1 MNELPLWTSD
11 EAERATGGTS
21 SRPWRAS
28 GISID
33 SRGIAPGD
41 LFVALKGP
49 CYDGHDFAVQ
59 ALAAGAAAVI
69 ANRPI
74 RNLPE
79 NAAILRVEDSRA
91 ALTALARAA
100 RERSRASI
108 LAVTGSVGK
117 TGVKEA
123 LKFVLSL
130 QGSTSGTRGNLNN
143 ELGLP
148 LSLARLPR
156 NATYGV
162 FELAMN
168 HAGEIDRLSRL
179 TRPHVAIIT
188 TVAAGHLEHFDSM
201 MAMAGAKAEIF
212 HGMTGGTAIL
222 NRDNVYFPLLADEA
236 TRSGIERIVGFG
248 AHVDAEAQIIDF
260 TMDADGSRVQAR
272 ILGRPVTY
280 RLPLPGQHW
289 VMNSLAVLA
298 AVEALGADVESA
310 AAALAGLPHL
320 EGRGRRHRVA
330 LDSGSFELIDESY
343 NANPASMRAAF
354 AALAM
359 MRPGRGGRRIA
370 VLGDMRELG
379 ADSRKLH
386 LALAPALI
394 ECGIDLVFTAG
405 EQMAQLHHALPEA
418 MRGGHAENAEDLC
431 LLVIDTVRPGDVVT
445 VKGSLASRMG
455 GVAAALL
462 ELGATPSRV
471 VNGS

>member
-1 MNELPLWTSD
+1 MNELPLWISD

-21 SRPWRAS
+21 SRPWRATGVS
-28 GISID
+28 LD
-33 SRGIAPGD
+33 SRSLAPGD
-41 LFVALKGP
+41 LFIALKGP
-49 CYDGHDFAVQ
+49 CYDGHDFAVG
-59 ALAAGAAAVI
+59 ALIAGAAAVVT
-69 ANRPI
+69 NRPI

-79 NAAILRVEDSRA
+79 TAAVLHVEEPRA
-91 ALTALARAA
+91 ALPALARAA
-100 RERSRASI
+100 RERSNATI

-123 LKFVLSL
+123 LKFVLAL

-179 TRPHVAIIT
+179 TRPHIAIVT
-188 TVAAGHLEHFDSM
+188 TVEAGHLEHFDSM
-201 MAMAGAKAEIF
+201 MAMAKAKAEIF

-222 NRDNVYFPLLADEA
+222 NRDNAYFPLLADEA
-236 TRSGIERIVGFG
+236 ECSGVERILGFG
-248 AHVDAEAQIIDF
+248 THREADARILGF
-260 TMDADGSRVQAR
+260 TMDADGSRVRAE

-280 RLPLPGQHW
+280 RLPLPGRHW

-330 LDSGSFELIDESY
+330 LEAGSFELIDESY

-359 MRPGRGGRRIA
+359 THPGRQGRRIA

-379 ADSRKLH
+379 AESEKLH
-386 LALAPALI
+386 LALVPVLI

-405 EQMAQLHHALPEA
+405 KWMAHLHHALPKA

-431 LLVIDTVRPGDVVT
+431 LLVLDTVRPGDVVT

-455 GVAAALL
+455 GIAAALL